1 MHEMSVPAACS
12 AGASCPT
19 HVLYFLT
26 THGRQDGK
34 QAQRETAKPV
44 SLPLSLH
51 ALYAVTAITR
61 HPEGY
66 LLH

>member
-19 HVLYFLT
+19 PVLFFSDDARAAGWEGSPTGNRSPFL
-26 THGRQDGK
+26 
-34 QAQRETAKPV
+34 
-44 SLPLSLH
+44 S
-51 ALYAVTAITR
+51 LYAVTAITR